1 MPIDRKT
8 LVRAFWI
15 CFTVACVFFLGGP
28 ALPGQQKNLDE
39 EQQAAFLAKR
49 TSGGISGT
57 FDSVCSTL
65 YAFKGVAIHTESSHI
80 NQTALNPASPKFYEP
95 TWRELFDSIARQTKS
110 TWKYDPVRGY
120 WVFAEPQKALP
131 YKLQLAAGWQPDDHG
146 IEMVYRPP
154 IAPVGMDIYWM
165 GAYSSDTAKEAA
177 ALSERVRNELAV
189 LFARDL
195 KKEITVK
202 EMSVVAVGKAD
213 ALYFQGVVPSSGVTW
228 RQWVLVSKGQAFAI
242 VSAIKP
248 EHEKKRLPDVQAMV
262 NSFEIIDEPTQ

>member
-1 MPIDRKT
+1 MPIDGKT
-8 LVRAFWI
+8 LVRARWT
-15 CFTVACVFFLGGP
+15 CFTLACAFFLGTP
-28 ALPGQQKNLDE
+28 ALSGQQRNLDDK
-39 EQQAAFLAKR
+39 QQAAFLAQR
-49 TSGGISGT
+49 TSGAVSGT
-57 FDSVCSTL
+57 FDSYCSML
-65 YAFKGVAIHTESSHI
+65 YAFKNIAIHTESPRV
-80 NQTALNPASPKFYEP
+80 NQTALHPASPRFYQP

-110 TWKYDPVRGY
+110 TWKYDPARGY

-146 IEMVYRPP
+146 IEVVYRPA

-165 GAYSSDTAKEAA
+165 GAYSADTAKETAE
-177 ALSERVRNELAV
+177 LSEKVRNELAV

-248 EHEKKRLPDVQAMV
+248 EQEKKLLPDVQAMV
-262 NSFEIIDEPTQ
+262 NSFEIIDGPTQ

>member
-1 MPIDRKT
+1 MPIDGKT
-8 LVRAFWI
+8 LARARLA
-15 CFTVACVFFLGGP
+15 CFIWACVFFLGAP
-28 ALPGQQKNLDE
+28 ALTGQQNNLDE
-39 EQQAAFLAKR
+39 KQQATFLAQR

-57 FDSVCSTL
+57 FDSVCSTI
-65 YAFKGVAIHTESSHI
+65 YAFKNVAIHTQSDRI
-80 NQTALNPASPKFYEP
+80 NQTTLHPASPRFYEP

-110 TWKYDPVRGY
+110 TWKYDPARGY
-120 WVFAEPQKALP
+120 WVFAEPQKPLP

-146 IEMVYRPP
+146 IEVVYRPP

-165 GAYSSDTAKEAA
+165 GAYSADIAKDAA

-189 LFARDL
+189 LFAKDF

-213 ALYFQGVVPSSGVTW
+213 ALYFQGFVPSNGITW

-248 EHEKKRLPDVQAMV
+248 EQEKKLLPDVQAMV
-262 NSFEIIDEPTQ
+262 NSFEVIDEPMQ